1 MKKIILMKTIF
12 YFLLVI
18 FMTSCSFYKVT
29 GQSPYQY
36 TSVSEQVIVNDFYD
50 EPFDV
55 QNVYINYTPTFSFV
69 DYYSWY
75 WWRPNRRFYY
85 WMYPTTN
92 YWGWNSWN
100 SWNGWNYYNS
110 WGWNSWN
117 NYGYYPYYLNNWSY
131 YNNLYH
137 PYTYNPYFYHP
148 NQGFNNFNPGCHSP
162 FYKQNTQSWKKS
174 LNQPQVNLQKIANNK
189 TNYSSIKPQPV
200 RTLSDNSP
208 RRNDNFS
215 QKSYERPKQD
225 LRIYNEQRYNTPSR
239 NTETRTYTKPEPVR
253 YESKPTRTE
262 YRQENRTIK
271 TPRYETQ
278 RNNYQPKTRVESP
291 RYDYPSS
298 NRPSY
303 NQSPRISSPSSRPSR
318 STYQPRT
325 NYGVKGGR

>member
-1 MKKIILMKTIF
+1 
-12 YFLLVI
+12 
-18 FMTSCSFYKVT
+18 
-29 GQSPYQY
+29 
-36 TSVSEQVIVNDFYD
+36 
-50 EPFDV
+50 
-55 QNVYINYTPTFSFV
+55 
-69 DYYSWY
+69 
-75 WWRPNRRFYY
+75 
-85 WMYPTTN
+85 
-92 YWGWNSWN
+92 
-100 SWNGWNYYNS
+100 
-110 WGWNSWN
+110 
-117 NYGYYPYYLNNWSY
+117 
-131 YNNLYH
+131 
-137 PYTYNPYFYHP
+137 
-148 NQGFNNFNPGCHSP
+148 
-162 FYKQNTQSWKKS
+162 

-208 RRNDNFS
+208 RKNDNFS

-262 YRQENRTIK
+262 YRQENRTIQTPRTEYRRENRTTQ

-291 RYDYPSS
+291 RYDYRPT

>member
-12 YFLLVI
+12 YLLLVI
-18 FMTSCSFYKVT
+18 FMTSCSFYNVT

-92 YWGWNSWN
+92 YWGWN

-174 LNQPQVNLQKIANNK
+174 LNQPQVNLQKIAHNK
-189 TNYSSIKPQPV
+189 SNYTSIKPQPV

-215 QKSYERPKQD
+215 QRSYERPTQD
-225 LRIYNEQRYNTPSR
+225 LRNYNEQRYNTPSR
-239 NTETRTYTKPEPVR
+239 NTETRTYEKPQKV
-253 YESKPTRTE
+253 E
-262 YRQENRTIK
+262 YRNQTTRPERPTYQRQERTYQSR
-271 TPRYETQ
+271 PNYE
-278 RNNYQPKTRVESP
+278 RPKSNY
-291 RYDYPSS
+291 
-298 NRPSY
+298 RPSNDQAPTNY
-303 NQSPRISSPSSRPSR
+303 RPSNQPSR

-325 NYGVKGGR
+325 NYGGSRGNSPSQRSNFGVKGGR

>member
-1 MKKIILMKTIF
+1 MKTIF
-12 YFLLVI
+12 YLLLVI
-18 FMTSCSFYKVT
+18 FMTSCSFYNVT

-85 WMYPTTN
+85 WMYPTTS
-92 YWGWNSWN
+92 YWGWN

-174 LNQPQVNLQKIANNK
+174 LNQPQVNLQKIAHNK

-208 RRNDNFS
+208 RRN
-215 QKSYERPKQD
+215 
-225 LRIYNEQRYNTPSR
+225 YNEQRYNTPSR
-239 NTETRTYTKPEPVR
+239 NTETRTYEKPQKV
-253 YESKPTRTE
+253 E
-262 YRQENRTIK
+262 YRNQTTRPERPTYQRQERTYQSR
-271 TPRYETQ
+271 PNYE
-278 RNNYQPKTRVESP
+278 RPKSNY
-291 RYDYPSS
+291 
-298 NRPSY
+298 RPSTDQAPTNY
-303 NQSPRISSPSSRPSR
+303 RPSNQPSR

-325 NYGVKGGR
+325 NYGGSRGNSPSQRSNFGVKGGR

>member
-1 MKKIILMKTIF
+1 M
-12 YFLLVI
+12 LVI
-18 FMTSCSFYKVT
+18 FMTSCSFYNVT

-85 WMYPTTN
+85 WMYPTTS
-92 YWGWNSWN
+92 YWGWN

-174 LNQPQVNLQKIANNK
+174 LNQPQVNLQKIAHNK

-215 QKSYERPKQD
+215 QRSYERPTQD
-225 LRIYNEQRYNTPSR
+225 LRNYNEQRYNTPSR
-239 NTETRTYTKPEPVR
+239 NTETRTYEQPQKVTQPERPNYEKPK
-253 YESKPTRTE
+253 S
-262 YRQENRTIK
+262 
-271 TPRYETQ
+271 
-278 RNNYQPKTRVESP
+278 NY
-291 RYDYPSS
+291 
-298 NRPSY
+298 RPSTDQAPTNY
-303 NQSPRISSPSSRPSR
+303 RPSNQPSR

-325 NYGVKGGR
+325 NYGGSRGNSPSQRSNFGVKGGR

>member
-12 YFLLVI
+12 YLLLVI
-18 FMTSCSFYKVT
+18 FMTSCSFYNVT

-92 YWGWNSWN
+92 YWGWN

-174 LNQPQVNLQKIANNK
+174 LNQPQVNLQKIAHNK

-208 RRNDNFS
+208 RRN
-215 QKSYERPKQD
+215 
-225 LRIYNEQRYNTPSR
+225 YNEQRYNTPSR
-239 NTETRTYTKPEPVR
+239 NTETRTYEKPQKV
-253 YESKPTRTE
+253 E
-262 YRQENRTIK
+262 YRNQTTRPERPTYQRQERTYQSR
-271 TPRYETQ
+271 PNYE
-278 RNNYQPKTRVESP
+278 RPKSNY
-291 RYDYPSS
+291 
-298 NRPSY
+298 RPSTDQAPTNY
-303 NQSPRISSPSSRPSR
+303 RPSNQPSR

-325 NYGVKGGR
+325 NYGGSRGISPSPRSNFGVKGGR